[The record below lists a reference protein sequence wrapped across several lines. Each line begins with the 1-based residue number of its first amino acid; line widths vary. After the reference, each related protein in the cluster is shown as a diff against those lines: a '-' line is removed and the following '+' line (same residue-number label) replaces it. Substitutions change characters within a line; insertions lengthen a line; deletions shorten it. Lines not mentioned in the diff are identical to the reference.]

1 MIEIEGVQ
9 LANELFENRTS
20 AISVRL
26 EKILKIQ
33 GVENVILYNSQG
45 SMINFAL
52 LSDKNGSEIKTG
64 NDYSNA
70 DIFTEELIYQNE
82 ASLHYEHI
90 IKFGD
95 DILGFIEIFYSIKE
109 IKAQNRRS
117 LIVFISSVSVSLIII
132 FLLLNLVL
140 SKAVVF
146 PLTRLITAIRVYNLE
161 SSEHHENKIEVRSGD
176 EIGILTESYN
186 RLS

>member
-1 MIEIEGVQ
+1 MILRRKLNLINLSAFVLLIILTVLFQLPVQRKQEEISINGILRLLDVLIEIEGVQ

-70 DIFTEELIYQNE
+70 DIFTEELI
-82 ASLHYEHI
+82 
-90 IKFGD
+90 
-95 DILGFIEIFYSIKE
+95 
-109 IKAQNRRS
+109 
-117 LIVFISSVSVSLIII
+117 
-132 FLLLNLVL
+132 
-140 SKAVVF
+140 
-146 PLTRLITAIRVYNLE
+146 
-161 SSEHHENKIEVRSGD
+161 
-176 EIGILTESYN
+176 
-186 RLS
+186 